1 MKKNDF
7 NGFLA
12 EVAFAGFNAE
22 IKANEAKIRYME
34 RSLLWE
40 RQKQSYRSTL
50 SVLLQSAN
58 LTRKELN
65 FVLADVREATP
76 DELLKKIRFVSER
89 ITENDPA
96 KMFRN
101 RCEVFA
107 ESFDKS
113 DYNFERELV
122 IKANKKKKLF

>member
-1 MKKNDF
+1 MSLNS
-7 NGFLA
+7 FLA
-12 EVAFAGFNAE
+12 EIALANLDIE
-22 IKANEAKIRYME
+22 I
-34 RSLLWE
+34 RSQKEKVWRLESSVRWE
-40 RQKQSYRSTL
+40 QDRQKKLSTL

-65 FVLADVREATP
+65 FVLTNVRDATP

-89 ITENDPA
+89 IIENDPA

-107 ESFDKS
+107 ESISES